1 MKHFLLLIVLVVT
14 TSFAGSVSA
23 KIGDNEEQ
31 VAEVFGKPV
40 RSTFPDKRG
49 ITTNTYEKGDYRI
62 LVQFLKH
69 LSIAESYTR
78 VDQHEFSEAELN
90 TFLEGKG
97 YSSHAWIKDPNKME
111 WVRIDRHARAWCET
125 TKSGRPTFLI
135 EVQ

>member
-1 MKHFLLLIVLVVT
+1 MRYFLLSIVLVVT
-14 TSFAGSVSA
+14 MSFASSVSA

-31 VAEVFGKPV
+31 IAEAFGKPV
-40 RSTFPDKRG
+40 RSKFPDKRG
-49 ITTNTYEKGDYRI
+49 ITTNTYQKGDYMI

-78 VDQHEFSEAELN
+78 VDQREFSEAELN
-90 TFLEGKG
+90 TFLEGKS

-125 TKSGRPTFLI
+125 ISGRPTFLI